1 MARAPIS
8 TDNQHTTAT
17 PAKVERVF
25 LSGDRFQ
32 VTPQLVDPP
41 QPEVPVRAP
50 RAEAL
55 VAARQALALLSVL
68 DKQNETE
75 ARERARQFQHSQTT
89 ELDESILR
97 DPRLVEHLR
106 PLRGEGP
113 FPARGRC
120 GHRLGWIALNPI
132 PEFQGA
138 RIVSADFAFPKKD
151 RKPGAFGLKS
161 ADKTKTVWST
171 QTIVEDSSHGRG
183 FQTTPGVGPW
193 GATFGLKRI
202 WRCRVCGKPAPV
214 TNRHLLRRFLE
225 TVVDGEE
232 EVQL

>member
-1 MARAPIS
+1 M
-8 TDNQHTTAT
+8 
-17 PAKVERVF
+17 VERMF

-32 VTPQLVDPP
+32 VTPQLGEPA

-50 RAEAL
+50 RAQAL
-55 VAARQALALLSVL
+55 VAARQALAVLSTL
-68 DKQNETE
+68 EEQNEAE
-75 ARERARQFQHSQTT
+75 ARKRERQFRHPQTT
-89 ELDESILR
+89 ELDEIFIR
-97 DPRLVEHLR
+97 DPRLVEPLR
-106 PLRGEGP
+106 QLRGEGP
-113 FPARGRC
+113 FPAWGRC
-120 GHRLGWIALNPI
+120 GHRLGWIALNPV

-138 RIVSADFAFPKKD
+138 RIVSADYAYPKKD

-202 WRCRVCGKPAPV
+202 WRCRVCGKSAPV
-214 TNRHLLRRFLE
+214 TNRQLLRRFLE
-225 TVVDGEE
+225 TVVDGEK